1 MTMAT
6 IETIVLGQVFFRE
19 SESVLDGYREYKMV
33 IELGIL
39 NQASAQV
46 QVSSS
51 FSSSGIKLA
60 TGVKLPNQVTTG
72 AFQGAG
78 TAGFP
83 GNYLE
88 LLADLIPGGGI
99 PGQDFPL
106 LPFVPRTGFTCNGLL
121 PGYYA
126 DASPDAQCQAFHV
139 CHLKGNFDSFL
150 CPNGTLFNQQY
161 FVCDWWFNVDCSLA
175 KEFYFLN
182 ADIGKVDSQ
191 SVVSQAGAVQ
201 SSVGLG
207 EQVITENA
215 GFGLDQR
222 IVTENAG
229 FGMGQ
234 QIVTESS
241 GFGAGSTTSRGPA
254 SSIIVST
261 GQTGGSDSF
270 SHSSSGSGFTS
281 NQGLGTVTGQ
291 EWSSSTKV
299 SGSKKH
305 SQSGYVY
312 ESNVMT
318 PAGIYQTP
326 MAYS

>member
-1 MTMAT
+1 MFGFASF
-6 IETIVLGQVFFRE
+6 VL
-19 SESVLDGYREYKMV
+19 L
-33 IELGIL
+33 LGIL
-39 NQASAQV
+39 NQASAQI

-51 FSSSGIKLA
+51 LASSGIKLA

-72 AFQGAG
+72 TFQGAG
-78 TAGFP
+78 TGGFA

-88 LLADLIPGGGI
+88 LLADLIPGGGV

-175 KEFYFLN
+175 QEFYFLN

-191 SVVSQAGAVQ
+191 SVVSKAGAAQ
-201 SSVGLG
+201 SSAGVGLDQQIIDESG
-207 EQVITENA
+207 SFGLGQQVITENA
-215 GFGLDQR
+215 GFGLDQQ
-222 IVTENAG
+222 IVTDAG
-229 FGMGQ
+229 FGLGQ
-234 QIVTESS
+234 EQIVTESS
-241 GFGAGSTTSRGPA
+241 GFGAGSSTASRGPA

-261 GQTGGSDSF
+261 EQTGESDSF

-312 ESNVMT
+312 GSNVMT
-318 PAGIYQTP
+318 PAGLYQTP
-326 MAYS
+326 VAYS